1 MTGIERLEILRT
13 MVKGEALRVLKKELK
28 ARAGTA
34 VAPTEIN
41 AALRVE
47 LAGVVTVAVNRALSL
62 CGGHE
67 FGPLVA
73 TVRHVKGTTG
83 EVDLRG
89 DLFLD
94 DDGPD
99 FGEG

>member
-1 MTGIERLEILRT
+1 MTPAERLEILRT
-13 MVKGEALRVLKKELK
+13 MVKGEALRVLRKEL
-28 ARAGTA
+28 RVRGGG
-34 VAPTEIN
+34 EITPALLAELG
-41 AALRVE
+41 AACS
-47 LAGVVTVAVNRALSL
+47 AAVNRALSL

-83 EVDLRG
+83 AVDLTG
-89 DLFLD
+89 DLFD
-94 DDGPD
+94 EPD